1 MKKTLIAM
9 AAVAVAGVASA
20 QVTLTGKLSFGYST
34 SHSNKEA
41 SGSTTDNNMA
51 KAPAA
56 KDVAG
61 FGVHD
66 GHFTMSGSEDL
77 GGGLSAAASMEVLSR
92 GRDTAISGRNASLT
106 VSGGFGSVMMGAI
119 EAGNGIMP
127 LGQAGAPGIG
137 LDGKVL
143 SGAGNV
149 DIVKYTLPTVMEGLT
164 LAASVTD
171 APGNTT
177 GRSAG
182 YSQGYAAA
190 FATGALSVSYDYTDY
205 KNTVNTAAADG
216 VAIKTDGTVEVFAAT
231 SPVATGYTVVVPAT
245 AAGKGSDSRSRLSLS
260 YDFGVAKVG
269 YGRQTVN
276 YIADAAGAAVA
287 DNVQTTMGVSVPMG
301 AITLGLATAK
311 SQDDGSSTKT
321 TGTDF
326 GIKYELSKRT
336 AVDFGRAS
344 WSKNTDSEKNKY
356 QRIRLTH
363 TF

>member
-20 QVTLTGKLSFGYST
+20 QVTLSGKLSFGYSD
-34 SHSNKEA
+34 SYSNKEA
-41 SGSTTDNNMA
+41 SGTANANGKAGGAS
-51 KAPAA
+51 APAA

-61 FGVHD
+61 FAVYD

-127 LGQAGAPGIG
+127 KGQAGAPGIG

-143 SGAGNV
+143 DAAGNV
-149 DIVKYTLPTVMEGLT
+149 DIVKYTLPAMIDGVT
-164 LAASVTD
+164 LAVNMADV
-171 APGNTT
+171 PGSTV
-177 GRSAG
+177 GRSSG
-182 YSQGYAAA
+182 YSQGYAADLA
-190 FATGALSVSYDYTDY
+190 FGALSASIDYTAYKNQAADVAKTAGRFIENDGTNAFAAYNAGDIIDGVIVQAAKAASNAKDTRTRMSFSYD
-205 KNTVNTAAADG
+205 
-216 VAIKTDGTVEVFAAT
+216 
-231 SPVATGYTVVVPAT
+231 
-245 AAGKGSDSRSRLSLS
+245 L
-260 YDFGVAKVG
+260 GVAKVG

-276 YIADAAGAAVA
+276 YRTAGVA
-287 DNVQTTMGVSVPMG
+287 NNVQTTMGVSVPMG
-301 AITLGLATAK
+301 AITLGLANAK
-311 SQDDGSSTKT
+311 SQDDASSTKK
-321 TGTDF
+321 TGTDV

-336 AVDFGRAS
+336 AVDFGRAT
-344 WSKNTDSEKNKY
+344 WSKNTDSEKNSY
-356 QRIRLTH
+356 SRIRLTH

>member
-1 MKKTLIAM
+1 M

-41 SGSTTDNNMA
+41 SGSTTTNGGTI
-51 KAPAA
+51 AA

-77 GGGLSAAASMEVLSR
+77 GGGLTAAASMEVLSR

-119 EAGNGIMP
+119 EAGNGIMG

-143 SGAGNV
+143 SGAANV
-149 DIVKYTLPTVMEGLT
+149 DIVKYTLPTLMEGLT
-164 LAASVTD
+164 LGVSVTD

-190 FATGALSVSYDYTDY
+190 YSTGALSASIDYTDY
-205 KNTVNTAAADG
+205 KNTKSTAAVTG
-216 VAIKTDGTVEVFAAT
+216 VGTLVGNATPVQFAAT
-231 SPVATGYTVVVPAT
+231 EALPSGFTVIQ
-245 AAGKGSDSRSRLSLS
+245 AAAAAANGADKRNRMSFS
-260 YDFGVAKVG
+260 YDLGVAKIG
-269 YGRQTVN
+269 YGRQTVS
-276 YIADAAGAAVA
+276 YLASAAGAAVA

-301 AITLGLATAK
+301 ALTLGLATAK
-311 SQDDGSSTKT
+311 SQSDGSSTKT

-336 AVDFGRAS
+336 AVDFGRAT